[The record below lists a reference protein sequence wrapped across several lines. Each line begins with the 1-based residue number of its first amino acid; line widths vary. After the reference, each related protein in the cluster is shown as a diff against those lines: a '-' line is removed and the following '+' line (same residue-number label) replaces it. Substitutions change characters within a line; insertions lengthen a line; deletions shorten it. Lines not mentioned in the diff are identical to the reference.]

1 MKTSFVQRIDQI
13 TSTKNPPS
21 QKWNFHT
28 TPEPLSVNHHHA
40 FHSNNTKLKI
50 KIEELE
56 NKARTEFAQ
65 LKSQSATKQSSET
78 AAETADEAQ
87 YGDYNDV
94 DLDEIVEIN
103 RKNECGI
110 NFLTKKSEGT
120 CSMILTKL
128 FIGRPLNSDK
138 GIALASFPGS
148 GVTWLRHLIHQR

>member
-1 MKTSFVQRIDQI
+1 MVTNIFKPSFVQRIDQI

-28 TPEPLSVNHHHA
+28 TPEPVNHHHT

-56 NKARTEFAQ
+56 NKAKTEFAQ
-65 LKSQSATKQSSET
+65 LKSQSATKENS
-78 AAETADEAQ
+78 AETADEAQ

-103 RKNECGI
+103 QKNECGI

-120 CSMILTKL
+120 CSTILSHISL
-128 FIGRPLNSDK
+128 Y
-138 GIALASFPGS
+138 
-148 GVTWLRHLIHQR
+148 

>member
-28 TPEPLSVNHHHA
+28 TPEPVSVNHHHA

-56 NKARTEFAQ
+56 NKAKTEFAQ
-65 LKSQSATKQSSET
+65 LKSQSATKENS
-78 AAETADEAQ
+78 AETADNTQ
-87 YGDYNDV
+87 FGDYNDV

-103 RKNECGI
+103 QKNECGI

-120 CSMILTKL
+120 CSTIL
-128 FIGRPLNSDK
+128 SH
-138 GIALASFPGS
+138 IALYWASGE
-148 GVTWLRHLIHQR
+148 L

>member
-28 TPEPLSVNHHHA
+28 TPQPLSVNHHHT

-56 NKARTEFAQ
+56 NKAQTEFAQ
-65 LKSQSATKQSSET
+65 LKSQSATKQS

-103 RKNECGI
+103 QKNECGI
-110 NFLTKKSEGT
+110 NFLTKKSEGK
-120 CSMILTKL
+120 CSPIT
-128 FIGRPLNSDK
+128 SD
-138 GIALASFPGS
+138 ISIYWTSAEL
-148 GVTWLRHLIHQR
+148 